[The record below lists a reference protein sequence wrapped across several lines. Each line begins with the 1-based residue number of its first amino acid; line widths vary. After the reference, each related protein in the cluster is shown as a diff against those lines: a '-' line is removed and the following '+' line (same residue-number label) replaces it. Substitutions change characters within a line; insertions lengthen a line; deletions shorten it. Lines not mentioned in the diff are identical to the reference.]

1 MGSILAKVSFGGRM
15 KAPNPHATARK
26 ETTVIIPQP
35 FQPVNW
41 LRQAVGAAWQ
51 VIAQPQSVPVE
62 PPSPSAIR
70 LVRPN
75 LCQLAQPEADLP
87 RFVADCAVARK
98 YLDLLG
104 PLDWTNFPE
113 RDPHRP
119 WPGPTPAPR
128 APFVAA
134 FLVKLHEGKVYMS
147 NLRDYLV
154 EHPALVWVLGFP
166 LKPAAQFSWG
176 FDVEASLPTA
186 RHFGRVL
193 RTLPNDALQ
202 FLLDSTVYWLRQE
215 LPAEVGFG
223 QAISLDTKHILAWV
237 KENNPKAYVLESD
250 RLDKSRQP
258 KGDHDCKLGCKKKRN
273 ASTAEAVVE
282 TGPAEPAT
290 PTQNP
295 RSVTNFSA
303 SDVYYWGY
311 GSGVVATKVPD
322 WGEFV
327 LAELTQTFDR
337 ADPTYFFPLMTQVE
351 RRLGFKPPFGA
362 FDAAFD
368 PFYVFEYFDQAGGF
382 AAVPLTE
389 RGGIH
394 RTFNE
399 TGLPLCQAGLAMPL
413 KATFICHTTAVEHQR
428 GRYACPLLFPQIT
441 SQPCPIAHKNWPK
454 GGCLTTMATSIG
466 ARLRYQL
473 DRDSNEFKSIYQQRT
488 ATERINSQAT
498 EIGIERPKLR
508 NQSAIT
514 NQDTLIYVLINLRG
528 LKRVR
533 ARKAEL
539 AAQTEATL
547 NRT

>member
-1 MGSILAKVSFGGRM
+1 M
-15 KAPNPHATARK
+15 KLPNPTHRQK
-26 ETTVIIPQP
+26 GDPLMIPQAIAS
-35 FQPVNW
+35 VNW
-41 LRQAVGAAWQ
+41 LNRVMTTAREAVPWSGW
-51 VIAQPQSVPVE
+51 PVMV
-62 PPSPSAIR
+62 PPSPALTSPAAQPELLVP
-70 LVRPN
+70 LVRPH
-75 LCQLAQPEADLP
+75 LSQLAQAGASLP
-87 RFVADCAVARK
+87 KFVAESTLACH

-104 PLDWTNFPE
+104 SLDWANFPE
-113 RDPHRP
+113 RSAHRA
-119 WPGPTPAPR
+119 WPGPTPALR

-134 FLVKLHEGKVYMS
+134 FLVKLEEQKRYMS
-147 NLRDYLV
+147 DLRKFLV
-154 EHPALVWVLGFP
+154 NHPAIVWILGFP
-166 LKPAAQFSWG
+166 LTPSQHFSWG

-202 FLLDSTVYWLRQE
+202 FLLDSTVYLLGQE
-215 LPAEVGFG
+215 LPPEVRFG

-237 KENNPKAYVLESD
+237 AENNPKAYILESD
-250 RLDKSRQP
+250 RLTKTRQP
-258 KGDHDCKLGCKKKRN
+258 TGDPDCKLGCKKKRN
-273 ASTAEAVVE
+273 QSTDEAQVQ
-282 TGPAEPAT
+282 TGPAQPAT
-290 PTQNP
+290 PTKNP
-295 RSVTNFSA
+295 RSVTNFSS

-311 GSGVVATKVPD
+311 ASGVVATQVPD

-337 ADPTYFFPLMTQVE
+337 ADPTYFFPLMAQVE
-351 RRLGFKPPFGA
+351 RRLGFKPKFGA

-368 PFYVFEYFDQAGGF
+368 PFYVFEYFHQAGGF

-389 RGGIH
+389 RGGIK
-394 RTFNE
+394 RTFDE
-399 TGLPLCQAGLAMPL
+399 MGLPLCQAGLAMPL
-413 KATFICHTTAVEHQR
+413 KSAFICHTTAVEHQR
-428 GRYACPLLFPQIT
+428 GRYACPLLFPTPTGQT
-441 SQPCPIAHKNWPK
+441 CPIAHKNWPQ

-473 DRDSNEFKSIYQQRT
+473 DRDSDEFKIIYKQRT

-498 EIGIERPKLR
+498 ELGIERPKLR
-508 NQSAIT
+508 NRRAIT

-539 AAQTEATL
+539 AAQAEASL

>member
-1 MGSILAKVSFGGRM
+1 
-15 KAPNPHATARK
+15 
-26 ETTVIIPQP
+26 VIIPQP

-41 LRQAVGAAWQ
+41 LRQAVGAARQ
-51 VIAQPQSVPVE
+51 LIVQPESIPVE
-62 PPSPSAIR
+62 PPSASSSW

-75 LCQLAQPEADLP
+75 LYQLAQPETDLP
-87 RFVADCAVARK
+87 RFVVDCAVAGK
-98 YLDLLG
+98 YLELLG
-104 PLDWTNFPE
+104 PLDWANFPE
-113 RDPHRP
+113 RPTNRA

-134 FLVKLHEGKVYMS
+134 FLVKLHEGKSYMS
-147 NLRDYLV
+147 DLRDYLV
-154 EHPALVWVLGFP
+154 EHPALVWILGFP
-166 LKPAAQFSWG
+166 LTPSEQFSWG
-176 FDVEASLPTA
+176 FDVQASLPTA

-202 FLLDSTVYWLRQE
+202 FLLDSIVCLLHQE
-215 LPAEVGFG
+215 LPAEVRFG
-223 QAISLDTKHILAWV
+223 EAISLDTKHILAWV
-237 KENNPKAYVLESD
+237 KENNPKAYVRESD
-250 RLDKSRQP
+250 RLDKTRQP
-258 KGDHDCKLGCKKKRN
+258 KGDPDCKLGCKKKRN
-273 ASTAEAVVE
+273 PATAEAQVE
-282 TGPAEPAT
+282 TGPAEPT
-290 PTQNP
+290 SPTKNP
-295 RSVTNFSA
+295 RSVTNFSS

-311 GSGVVATKVPD
+311 GSGIVATKIPD

-337 ADPTYFFPLMTQVE
+337 ADPTYFFPLMAQVE
-351 RRLGFKPPFGA
+351 RRLGFKPKFGA

-382 AAVPLTE
+382 AAVPLTQ
-389 RGGIH
+389 RGGVK
-394 RTFNE
+394 RTFAE

-413 KATFICHTTAVEHQR
+413 KATFICQTTLVDHER
-428 GRYACPLLFPQIT
+428 GRYACPLLFPETTGQA
-441 SQPCPIAHKNWPK
+441 CPINHKNWPK

-473 DRDSNEFKSIYQQRT
+473 DRDSDPFKTIYNQRT

-498 EIGIERPKLR
+498 EIGIEAPKLR
-508 NQSAIT
+508 NHRAIT

-539 AAQTEATL
+539 AAQPVLHRPAVLPGSSVEGEATL
-547 NRT
+547 NHT